1 MLSDIVSSSV
11 TAALL
16 IAGRGVALEAPR
28 TTKSKGAGMLSDRI
42 SKPALCESEWVND
55 GTKRLKKV
63 KSGDLLW
70 GYLEVEKRKFHQTLF
85 RLREIDKLL
94 THRHGQ
100 TIPDTDDVE
109 WIVPPIAALFRV
121 EAVVPGGIFETD
133 EQAFV
138 NFMRWLKRW
147 VPSASREFGLLVWS
161 QVSDCRHRPKAD
173 DLADAL
179 GVTLAERTFLNLTQI
194 GACDVTT
201 EKRKAI
207 AKERKKTKDRLAK
220 QEKRRKAGA
229 IPRAQYEAESISR
242 KKPWQEAGVS
252 RATYYRRKAKQA
264 GFDANEVCETKASRV
279 CRDELLAANPS
290 HSNESAAGATTNKK
304 VRRVGRGR
312 VQGETTSIAKWVR
325 RTSAALSSPPKR

>member
-1 MLSDIVSSSV
+1 M
-11 TAALL
+11 
-16 IAGRGVALEAPR
+16 
-28 TTKSKGAGMLSDRI
+28 KSKGGGMLSDRI

-63 KSGDLLW
+63 KIGGLLW
-70 GYLEVEKRKFHQTLF
+70 GYLEVENRKFHQTLF

-138 NFMRWLKRW
+138 NFMRWLMRW
-147 VPSASREFGLLVWS
+147 VPWAGREFGLLVWS
-161 QVSDCRHRPKAD
+161 QVLDCRCRPKAD
-173 DLADAL
+173 ALAASL

-201 EKRKAI
+201 EQRKAI
-207 AKERKKTKDRLAK
+207 AKEHKRTKDRRAK
-220 QEKRRKAGA
+220 REKRRKAGA
-229 IPRAQYEAESISR
+229 VPRAQYEAESISR
-242 KKPWQEAGVS
+242 KKPWEEAGIS
-252 RATYYRRKAKQA
+252 RATYYRRKAEQP
-264 GFDANEVCETKASRV
+264 GFDAVDASETKASRV
-279 CRDELLAANPS
+279 CKDNMLLAKNLS
-290 HSNESAAGATTNKK
+290 HSSKSATGANSNKK
-304 VRRVGRGR
+304 IRRMGRGR
-312 VQGETTSIAKWVR
+312 VEGETASAAKQVR
-325 RTSAALSSPPKR
+325 RTSAALSFPTKR